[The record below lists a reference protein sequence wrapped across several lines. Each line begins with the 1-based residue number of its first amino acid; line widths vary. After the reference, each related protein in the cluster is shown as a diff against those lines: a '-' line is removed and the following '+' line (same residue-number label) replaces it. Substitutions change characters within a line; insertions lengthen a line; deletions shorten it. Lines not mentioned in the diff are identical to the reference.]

1 MKGSPEQRCKAIIVV
16 DANRSTCFK
25 SKIELHKGMG
35 RTILSFRIA
44 GAMEECKWKP
54 FRALLSKKIGCVYQ
68 DYTTH
73 AA

>member
-1 MKGSPEQRCKAIIVV
+1 
-16 DANRSTCFK
+16 
-25 SKIELHKGMG
+25 MG

-44 GAMEECKWKP
+44 GAMEESKCKP

-68 DYTTH
+68 DYTTY

>member
-1 MKGSPEQRCKAIIVV
+1 M
-16 DANRSTCFK
+16 
-25 SKIELHKGMG
+25 GMG

-44 GAMEECKWKP
+44 GAMEESKWKP

-68 DYTTH
+68 EYKTH